1 MESKKYIE
9 KLKEKVIIDFE
20 LTNEE
25 IEELNELNTINEIEL
40 YLKEIY

>member
-25 IEELNELNTINEIEL
+25 IKELNELNTINEIEL